1 MWTCGR
7 GEANEERVVSY
18 GIARLILHSPA
29 EEIGERQ
36 IAYTRLAGERI
47 SRYLL
52 SRARFQ
58 TMVPIVILLSAE
70 CYITFTQK

>member
-7 GEANEERVVSY
+7 GEANEERVISY

-29 EEIGERQ
+29 EEIGERE
-36 IAYTRLAGERI
+36 IADTRLAGERI

-52 SRARFQ
+52 SRGCCDGGKVQ
-58 TMVPIVILLSAE
+58 
-70 CYITFTQK
+70 